1 MNELP
6 TFDLLQHAVG
16 KSLKKVIADLGCPE
30 LPSGLLKAEQRAFLH
45 MHIDDLPSDAD
56 ELDRKVTKLL
66 LSANVIRGG
75 VSPEGHSLLT
85 VRIHLNRVACVLTLD
100 YYQEQW
106 ALHQIEGVQT
116 PLRRV
121 SRMLV
126 GALMGAVVTGV
137 TAFFLLGGNGSGNIV
152 AEAKSQGYIVLTQA
166 QYEEQLLRPGATTSD
181 GAIPQQ
187 TKTDAKDN
195 QDAKQG
201 DTITFS
207 MQEGMT
213 THDLT
218 AFMKEKGLIA
228 DQAAFNQLLI
238 DRGID
243 TQIRLQNYTFKKGM
257 SQEELLAVLQG

>member
-16 KSLKKVIADLGCPE
+16 KSLKKVIADLGCPD
-30 LPSGLLKAEQRAFLH
+30 LPSGLLKAEHQAFLH
-45 MHIDDLPSDAD
+45 MHIDNLPTEAD
-56 ELDRKVTKLL
+56 ELDRKVTELL
-66 LSANVIRGG
+66 TGANVIRGG

-106 ALHQIEGVQT
+106 SLYQIEGVQT

-121 SRMLV
+121 SRVLV

-137 TAFFLLGGNGSGNIV
+137 TAFFMLGGSGSGNIV

-166 QYEEQLLRPGATTSD
+166 QYEEQLLHPAGQADAAAT
-181 GAIPQQ
+181 PQKTQ
-187 TKTDAKDN
+187 T
-195 QDAKQG
+195 DAKQG
-201 DTITFS
+201 DAFTFS
-207 MQEGMT
+207 MKEGMST
-213 THDLT
+213 YDLT
-218 AFMKEKGLIA
+218 SFMKEKGLID

-243 TQIRLQNYTFKKGM
+243 TQIRPQDYTFKKGM
-257 SQEELLAVLQG
+257 SQDELLAVLKG